1 MSKELIETGVEEFE
15 EMYEFHEEYATKE
28 KAEDIARC
36 DGFKDYR
43 IIKGCSCWHY
53 LYNTD

>member
-1 MSKELIETGVEEFE
+1 MLKDSIKQDVEEFE

-28 KAEDIARC
+28 KAEDMARC